1 MGDFDVTFGRT
12 RFKGGI
18 GRQFG
23 GKRRKPG
30 EMTKPEQRYSDL
42 LEARKR
48 AGEIVEW
55 WFEAFTF
62 KLADGTRF
70 TPDFFVT
77 FPDGSA
83 ELVDVKGTGPV
94 DDKSVVKV
102 KVAADRFWMFRFVVE
117 KERRVKDGGGF
128 ERKEF

>member
-1 MGDFDVTFGRT
+1 MKP
-12 RFKGGI
+12 RFKFGI
-18 GRQFG
+18 GRQYG

-30 EMTKPEQRYSDL
+30 EMTKTEERYAEL
-42 LEARKR
+42 LQARKLT
-48 AGEIVEW
+48 GEIIDW
-55 WFEAFTF
+55 QFESMTF

-77 FPDGSA
+77 FPSGDA

-102 KVAADRFWMFRFVVE
+102 KVAAERFWMFRFVVE
-117 KERRVKDGGGF
+117 KEKKKRDGGGW